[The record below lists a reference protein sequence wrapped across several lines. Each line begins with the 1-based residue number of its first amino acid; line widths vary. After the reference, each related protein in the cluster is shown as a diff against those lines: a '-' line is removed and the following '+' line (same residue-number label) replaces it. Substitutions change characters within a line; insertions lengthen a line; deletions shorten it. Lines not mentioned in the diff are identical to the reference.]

1 MVEVKTTLGC
11 ESSDVI
17 NIYIYIYITIYI
29 YGCNGNIF
37 DIVYFIYLK
46 MFIVALA
53 REPNEL
59 ALAG

>member
-1 MVEVKTTLGC
+1 VML
-11 ESSDVI
+11 
-17 NIYIYIYITIYI
+17 YI
-29 YGCNGNIF
+29 CNGNIF

>member
-1 MVEVKTTLGC
+1 MMLLIC
-11 ESSDVI
+11 
-17 NIYIYIYITIYI
+17 IYIYIY
-29 YGCNGNIF
+29 GFNGNIL

>member
-1 MVEVKTTLGC
+1 MVVMVIFLILYTL
-11 ESSDVI
+11 
-17 NIYIYIYITIYI
+17 Y
-29 YGCNGNIF
+29 
-37 DIVYFIYLK
+37 IYLK

>member
-17 NIYIYIYITIYI
+17 NIYIYIYI